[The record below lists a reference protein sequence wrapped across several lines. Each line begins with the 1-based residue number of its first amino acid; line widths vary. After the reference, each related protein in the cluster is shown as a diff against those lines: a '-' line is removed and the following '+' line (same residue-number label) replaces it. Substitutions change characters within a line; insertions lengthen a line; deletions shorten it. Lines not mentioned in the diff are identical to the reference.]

1 MGRVKQVL
9 SYRITRIIL
18 CVIIG
23 VVFGLLIYLGFR
35 LYLDNML
42 GGR

>member
-1 MGRVKQVL
+1 MGSVKQAL
-9 SYRITRIIL
+9 SHRTTRIIL

-23 VVFGLLIYLGFR
+23 LVLGLLIYLGFR

-42 GGR
+42 GGL

>member
-1 MGRVKQVL
+1 MGRVKQVW
-9 SYRITRIIL
+9 SYRITRIIV

-23 VVFGLLIYLGFR
+23 VVLGLLIYLGFR

-42 GGR
+42 GGM